1 MSSLWPVR
9 SRGTPPRAERASC
22 TGFELAQARH
32 AALYLLRR
40 GERGAAREQLAR
52 CVQLLH
58 LAYPRSSEP
67 RWPGEVA
74 AMRGA

>member
-1 MSSLWPVR
+1 MRREQRAGLR
-9 SRGTPPRAERASC
+9 RPRAQRASW

-40 GERGAAREQLAR
+40 GERRAAREQLAR
-52 CVQLLH
+52 CVELLH
-58 LAYPRSSEP
+58 LAYPRSPEVT
-67 RWPGEVA
+67 WPGEVA